1 MPLLGCARFADR
13 IMLAREPA
21 CDGERGISKDA
32 MGRQLDYYFSM
43 VSPWA
48 YIGHALVCD
57 LAKQYDCKVSYKPVF
72 LGELFAETG
81 GLPLAKRHPARQRYR
96 MMELQ
101 RWREKRGLNFH
112 LKPKHWPADPK
123 LADCVV
129 LAAIEAKLDPEPFMR
144 AAFKSIWEEQRDI
157 ADVATV
163 KELADKSGLP
173 GDKLIARA
181 GTPEIAAA
189 YEQNRQEAIAADVF
203 GSPGYVLDGEVFW
216 GQDRI
221 ELLADALKSGRK
233 PFRSDAA

>member
-1 MPLLGCARFADR
+1 MA
-13 IMLAREPA
+13 
-21 CDGERGISKDA
+21 
-32 MGRQLDYYFSM
+32 RQLDYYFSM

-48 YIGHALVCD
+48 YIGHALFED
-57 LAKQYDCKVSYKPVF
+57 LARQHDCKVNYKPVF

-96 MMELQ
+96 MMDLQ

-112 LKPKHWPADPK
+112 LKPQHWPADPK

-129 LAAIEAKLDPEPFMR
+129 LAATEAKLNPEPFVR
-144 AAFKSIWEEQRDI
+144 ASFKSIWEDQRNI

-163 KELADKSGLP
+163 TELADKSGLP
-173 GDKLIARA
+173 GAKLVARA
-181 GTPEIAAA
+181 ASAEIAAA

-221 ELLADALKSGRK
+221 ELLGDALKSGRK
-233 PFRSDAA
+233 PFRSDV